1 MIENL
6 RMRSFTFILG
16 GARSGKSSHGLEL
29 AMQYR
34 NVLFVATAQAWDD
47 EMRHRIDVHKTERPS
62 HWGTLEA
69 PQKVGEA
76 LLASNYPADC
86 ILIDD
91 MTLLASNVI
100 LTLTKDVDTPTAEK
114 AVLAEVDN
122 LLEALNQIDAA
133 VIIISNEVGLGIVPA
148 TKLGRN
154 YRDALGRANQHL
166 AKAAGKVLFMV
177 SGIPMRV
184 K

>member
-1 MIENL
+1 
-6 RMRSFTFILG
+6 MRSFTFILG

-34 NVLFVATAQAWDD
+34 NVLFVATAQAWDS
-47 EMRHRIDVHKTERPS
+47 EMRHRIDVHKTERPE

-69 PQKVGEA
+69 PLNVGDA
-76 LLASNYPADC
+76 LLASDYPADC
-86 ILIDD
+86 VLIDD

-100 LTLTKDVDTPTAEK
+100 LTLPEDVDTPTAEK
-114 AVLAEVDN
+114 AILAETND
-122 LLEALNQIDAA
+122 LLEALGQIDAD
-133 VIIISNEVGLGIVPA
+133 VIIVSNEVGLGIVPA

-154 YRDALGRANQHL
+154 YRDALGRANQRL
-166 AKAAGKVLFMV
+166 AQTADKVLFMV
-177 SGIPMRV
+177 SGLPMTV

>member
-1 MIENL
+1 MKSL
-6 RMRSFTFILG
+6 TLILG
-16 GARSGKSSHGLEL
+16 GARSGKSNHGLEL
-29 AMQYR
+29 AFNHA
-34 NVLFVATAQAWDD
+34 NVLFVATAQAWDS
-47 EMRHRIDVHKTERPS
+47 EMRHRIDVHKTERPD

-69 PQKVGEA
+69 PDNVGKA

-100 LTLTKDVDTPTAEK
+100 LKLSEDADTPLAEK
-114 AVLAEVDN
+114 VVLSETES
-122 LLEALNQIDAA
+122 LLDALNQIDAD
-133 VIIISNEVGLGIVPA
+133 VIIVSNEVGLGIVPA

-154 YRDALGRANQHL
+154 YRDALGRANQKI
-166 AKAAGKVLFMV
+166 AKSADNVLFMV
-177 SGIPMRV
+177 SGLPMVV

>member
-1 MIENL
+1 
-6 RMRSFTFILG
+6 MRSFTFILG

-29 AMQYR
+29 AFQYQ
-34 NVLFVATAQAWDD
+34 NVLFVATAQAWDS
-47 EMRHRIDVHKTERPS
+47 EMRHRIDVHKTERPE

-69 PQKVGEA
+69 PQHVGQA
-76 LLASNYPADC
+76 LLASDYPADC

-100 LTLTKDVDTPTAEK
+100 LALPDDVDTPTAEK
-114 AVLAEVDN
+114 AVLEETGK
-122 LLEALNQIDAA
+122 LLEALGQVDAD
-133 VIIISNEVGLGIVPA
+133 VIIVSNEVGLGIVPA

-154 YRDALGRANQHL
+154 YRDALGRANQKL
-166 AKAAGKVLFMV
+166 AQAADSVLFMV
-177 SGIPMRV
+177 SGLPMSV